1 MTSRSIGFELFY
13 SKLFLAHDFF
23 LCRLNISQICVLDY
37 YGGPHYVPVDEYF
50 RVKLYSDTKKGK
62 ELRMNHTC
70 RFTSIVTKNFVIY
83 FMFNLSQ
90 KLIQ

>member
-50 RVKLYSDTKKGK
+50 RVKLDSDIKKGK
-62 ELRMNHTC
+62 LLRMNHARVDLLRLLPKILSSTLC
-70 RFTSIVTKNFVIY
+70 LTYRKN
-83 FMFNLSQ
+83 
-90 KLIQ
+90 